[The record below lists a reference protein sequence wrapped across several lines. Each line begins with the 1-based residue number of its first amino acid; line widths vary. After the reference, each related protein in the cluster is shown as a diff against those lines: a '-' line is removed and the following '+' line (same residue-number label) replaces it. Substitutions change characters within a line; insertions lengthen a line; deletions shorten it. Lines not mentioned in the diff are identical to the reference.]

1 MGCMKS
7 KQTFPFPTTFG
18 TEKQHDSE
26 ETFLPEDSFLPRIP
40 APGTVREE
48 VKEPPMPSAE
58 VTEYAER
65 LSQEILRDAL
75 QQWAR
80 NNIKY
85 YDIPYIETEGP
96 DTVG

>member
-1 MGCMKS
+1 
-7 KQTFPFPTTFG
+7 
-18 TEKQHDSE
+18 
-26 ETFLPEDSFLPRIP
+26 
-40 APGTVREE
+40 
-48 VKEPPMPSAE
+48 MPSAE
-58 VTEYAER
+58 VTEYAEH